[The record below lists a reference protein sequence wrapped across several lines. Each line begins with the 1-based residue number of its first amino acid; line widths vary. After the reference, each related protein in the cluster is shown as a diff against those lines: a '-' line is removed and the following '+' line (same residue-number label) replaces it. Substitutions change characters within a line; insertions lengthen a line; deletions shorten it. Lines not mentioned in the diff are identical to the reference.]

1 MSVHTQKLSIRLLR
15 KGLAPGDSLRDGVD
29 LKEWPKLESALIAL
43 DTLGGN
49 SPRWTRFLELSDEDK
64 RSIFNT
70 TAYGLVFVNTSDR
83 WFAVAFGMGHVKLNL
98 ASFEQDFGLRAVLNA
113 VDPKQFKSADV
124 RTPDEN
130 TLSRRSQTSR
140 GSDQT
145 AFAINV
151 ERDIVRGLAGAPKD
165 KAFASRV
172 AGTDAL
178 SMDGKLEVA
187 DLAAACAQAYTVY
200 QKTDYKAEFGWI
212 DHIRHIRDQTLIDN
226 LDAKLVEALAKAV
239 KEGTADS
246 INLAFP
252 IIYDPERT
260 NLLRDRGFRSS
271 KRYGDLDIS
280 GYLDALEECGKT
292 AYGKDDLAS
301 HTVHEV
307 DDQGRD
313 CGGKWK
319 IRECVVFE
327 TELESATHVLLG
339 GPWYKI
345 DRELAKDVRGFFE
358 NAPRTELPDAEAHET
373 EETYNKRVAEL
384 DADMICLD
392 RKLIKP
398 TGATTKIE
406 ACDFLGRKRHLIHV
420 KDKTS
425 SSRLSHLFSQG
436 TVSARVLAVD
446 PPSRDSVC
454 MEVEKVQA
462 ETGQMGYETILP
474 KSNENFQRAD
484 FTVVYAVIARKDE
497 PQLPFFS
504 LVSFRQAA
512 RELEALGY
520 KYAFAWIGKPK
531 TASKGKAKRI
541 PMGKA
546 AVPEAAE

>member
-1 MSVHTQKLSIRLLR
+1 M
-15 KGLAPGDSLRDGVD
+15 
-29 LKEWPKLESALIAL
+29 
-43 DTLGGN
+43 
-49 SPRWTRFLELSDEDK
+49 
-64 RSIFNT
+64 
-70 TAYGLVFVNTSDR
+70 
-83 WFAVAFGMGHVKLNL
+83 
-98 ASFEQDFGLRAVLNA
+98 
-113 VDPKQFKSADV
+113 

-145 AFAINV
+145 AFGINV

-178 SMDGKLEVA
+178 SMDRKLEVA
-187 DLAAACAQAYTVY
+187 DLAAACTEAYAVY
-200 QKTDYKAEFGWI
+200 QKLDYKAEFGWI
-212 DHIRHIRDQTLIDN
+212 DHIRHIRDQTVIDN

-239 KEGTADS
+239 KESAADS

-260 NLLRDRGFRSS
+260 NLLRYRGFRSS

-292 AYGKDDLAS
+292 AYGKDDLDS

-327 TELESATHVLLG
+327 TELEGATHVLSG
-339 GPWYKI
+339 GRWYKI
-345 DRELAKDVRGFFE
+345 DRDLAKDVRRFFE

-406 ACDFLGRKRHLIHV
+406 ACDFLGRERHLIHV

-436 TVSARVLAVD
+436 TVSARVLAMD

-474 KSNENFQRAD
+474 KSNENFQRTD

-531 TASKGKAKRI
+531 TASKGKAKRV
-541 PMGKA
+541 PMGKT